1 MTKLLLRI
9 FTLFFLC
16 QNGIGAITIEEKKA
30 GSSSSTT
37 DGELTPKLK
46 TLLEHTNADI
56 MASKAQLRILY
67 DMIAR
72 MRQECAPEE
81 SYEDLLISI
90 NNFRQRIRNVQ
101 NQWRQEASSK
111 DHDDN
116 YSLWHQPETTIGQ
129 LVDDYAS
136 EDFIYISTPEISK
149 IKISVDSNLPIPRSS
164 WEEILELILNQN
176 GVGIRQINPFLRELY
191 LFQNDNAGL
200 RLITSKREDLEFL
213 PQDERVAFV
222 LTPDSTELKR
232 IWFFLNRFVSPTTT
246 TLQLVGREI
255 LIIARNSDIQEL
267 LKVYDFVCHH
277 KGNVEY
283 KAVKVS
289 KVNVEEMA
297 KTLAAIFDAITD
309 GTKDIGIGS
318 GGLASGPPFAPP
330 PGMPGSRQP
339 PPSMSPRRQEPAG
352 PTAPRS
358 GLSGGQQV
366 YGNNSLKIFALRE
379 IGQALVLVGTK
390 EEIYRAEEII
400 RKVEEQVG
408 DPHQKVIFWYTVKH
422 SDPEELAQVLA
433 RIYDLMIETGT
444 FGQMNP
450 QMRDRLAQD
459 GPPPSPEELRL
470 QRELGADR
478 LRGPPSPFP
487 SPIGP
492 REVIGPSPQQGF
504 FLNESNYLI
513 DPDDRHIPRPD
524 PNFGRNNFIVD
535 LKTSALVMVVESDL
549 LADIKDLIKRLDVP
563 KKMVQIEIMLV
574 EQVLTHNDNVGLN
587 LLNIGCL
594 ASQTD
599 VTSFSFNPLSLPLQ
613 GITDFIISRPQSR
626 NIPAYDIAY
635 QFLISRDDVRINA
648 SPSVLTVNQ
657 TPATIEIEK
666 EISVSTGTFLV
677 PNGSST
683 TTQQSFARARYG
695 IKIDVTPTVHMSDA
709 FAQGYCDNLPNYIT
723 LDSDIKFETIV
734 GDFLTN
740 NQPPVI
746 RRALKNQARV
756 ADGQTIIIGGFRR
769 KDTADLSRA
778 IPFLGEIPGFGKLF
792 SSTRMSDE
800 ATEMFLFMTSKI
812 VSNPEDELEKIK
824 MEEMARRAGDLPY
837 FTKALQD
844 AREQEQN
851 ELFQGTLRLLFGRKP
866 DRTVDTEAMETR
878 DDFGVCDYD
887 GR

>member
-9 FTLFFLC
+9 FTICILC

-30 GSSSSTT
+30 GISSSTI

-46 TLLEHTNADI
+46 TLLEHTNADVET
-56 MASKAQLRILY
+56 SKSELNILY
-67 DMIAR
+67 NTIAT
-72 MRQECAPEE
+72 MQQECAPEE
-81 SYEDLLISI
+81 DYEPLLMRI
-90 NNFRQRIRNVQ
+90 NTIRHRIRNVQ
-101 NQWRQEASSK
+101 NQWRKEASSE
-111 DHDDN
+111 DHGDN

-136 EDFIYISTPEISK
+136 EDYIYISNPEISK

-200 RLITSKREDLEFL
+200 RLLTSKREDLEFVPL
-213 PQDERVAFV
+213 DERVAFV

-232 IWFFLNRFVSPTTT
+232 IWFFLNRFVSPATT

-255 LIIARNSDIQEL
+255 LIIARNSDVQEL
-267 LKVYDFVCHH
+267 LKVYDFVCHN
-277 KGNVEY
+277 KGNIEY
-283 KAVKVS
+283 KAVKVT

-309 GTKDIGIGS
+309 GTKDIGIGGNGPLGGAFPQQPGQS
-318 GGLASGPPFAPP
+318 GQRNMPP
-330 PGMPGSRQP
+330 PMA
-339 PPSMSPRRQEPAG
+339 PRRQEPAG
-352 PTAPRS
+352 PMAPKS

-433 RIYDLMIETGT
+433 RIYDLMITTGT

-450 QMRDRLAQD
+450 QIRDRLAQD
-459 GPPPSPEELRL
+459 GPPLSAEELRV
-470 QRELGADR
+470 QRDLNAER
-478 LRGPPSPFP
+478 FRGPPSPFP

-535 LKTSALVMVVESDL
+535 LKTSALVMVVEADL
-549 LADIKDLIKRLDVP
+549 LQDIKDLIKRLDVP

-594 ASQTD
+594 ASNKD
-599 VTSFSFNPLSLPLQ
+599 VTSFAFNALSSPLQ
-613 GITDFIISRPQSR
+613 GITDFIVSRPQTK

-695 IKIDVTPTVHMSDA
+695 IKIDVTPTVHMSDSNLEGT
-709 FAQGYCDNLPNYIT
+709 FCDNLPNYIT

-824 MEEMARRAGDLPY
+824 MEEMSRRAGDLPY
-837 FTKALQD
+837 FTRALQE

-851 ELFQGTLRLLFGRKP
+851 ELFQGTLRLLFGRNP

-878 DDFGVCDYD
+878 AYFGVCGYD